1 MFANGCDD
9 MEIGDLVKNKHTGQI
24 EQIHGIEEVLTY
36 NPSTQQKDAV
46 VVVYILERKNRWN
59 RQLMNEHW
67 EVVETTER
75 PMDNDYL
82 YGVSYEVASTEG
94 EEE

>member
-59 RQLMNEHW
+59 RQLMNENW
-67 EVVETTER
+67 EVVEATER